1 MQANEPMPLR
11 LRSNAGLGGPI
22 RSEESMARS
31 INVAQWLKSGE
42 YLPEPLRDFHDQKA
56 VFKAMHE
63 IMREDP
69 AAMVRRPGWIEGQCY
84 VIDVFLWFMA
94 RRGWTLQRTR
104 RQGDFRDLETDV
116 RARTE
121 ARDAAAA
128 ALLGLTLL
136 ADNKTPNLL
145 MEARKIVRASSA
157 RNLVKDWDARAT
169 AALEEK
175 P

>member
-1 MQANEPMPLR
+1 
-11 LRSNAGLGGPI
+11 
-22 RSEESMARS
+22 MARK
-31 INVAQWLKSGE
+31 INVDQWLKSGE

-63 IMREDP
+63 LVREQPD
-69 AAMVRRPGWIEGQCY
+69 ATVRRPGWIEGQCY

-104 RQGDFRDLETDV
+104 RHGDFRDLEADV

-121 ARDAAAA
+121 ERDASDA
-128 ALLGLTLL
+128 ALLGLTPL
-136 ADNKTPNLL
+136 ADNKPANVG
-145 MEARKIVRASSA
+145 ANR
-157 RNLVKDWDARAT
+157 
-169 AALEEK
+169 